1 MFGPEEIKVERSVSI
16 KKPTILVKSILGDF
30 KYFHFEWSTWTEKD
44 SAIKTTYK
52 SNLGEVG
59 HFYSWQGNKEV
70 GSVEMKLFQKQKIVW
85 CNG

>member
-30 KYFHFEWSTWTEKD
+30 KYFHDEWSTWTEKD

-52 SNLGEVG
+52 GNLGEVG

-70 GSVEMKLFQKQKIVW
+70 GSGEMKLFQKQKIDW